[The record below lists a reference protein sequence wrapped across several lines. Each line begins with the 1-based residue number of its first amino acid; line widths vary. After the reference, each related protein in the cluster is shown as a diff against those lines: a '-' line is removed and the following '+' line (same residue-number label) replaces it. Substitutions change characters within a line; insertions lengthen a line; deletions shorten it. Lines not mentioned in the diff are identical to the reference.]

1 MLSIKVWRRVL
12 DLDAR
17 TVIEGV
23 GFDEDSEV
31 VMVRVRRRRP
41 MKQRCGRCGVRAP
54 GYDQGAG
61 RRRWRALDAG
71 TVQVWLEA
79 DSPRVNCAEHGVVV
93 AQVPWARHDAGHTRA
108 FDDTVAW
115 LVTQA
120 SKTATA
126 ELLRVAWRTVGSI
139 IARVVAD
146 IDGQVDRLAGLR
158 RIGIDEISYKRGH
171 RYLTVVVD
179 HDTGRLVWAAPG
191 RDAATLDGFF
201 ERLGHERC
209 AQIRQVSADAADWI
223 TRSVASH
230 CPNAEQAADPFHI
243 VKWASEALD
252 EVRRHAWNA
261 ARQAHQLPRDRR
273 ARQNRQHRAHPIKRA
288 RYALWKNP
296 ENLTVRQAAQ
306 LDWIARTQPE
316 LHRAYLLKEGL
327 RFVFKLGGQAGKD
340 ALDRWISWARRCRI
354 PAFVV
359 LQRRIVR
366 HRQAIEVALDT
377 GLSQGLIE
385 STNTKIRLLTRLAFG
400 FKNPQALIAL
410 AMLALGGYRPDLP
423 GRP

>member
-1 MLSIKVWRRVL
+1 MLSIKVWRRML
-12 DLDAR
+12 GLDAR
-17 TVIEGV
+17 VVIEGV
-23 GFDEDSEV
+23 EFDEDAEV
-31 VMVRVRRRRP
+31 LVACVRRRRP
-41 MKQRCGRCGVRAP
+41 TKLRCGRCGVRAP
-54 GYDQGAG
+54 GYDQGSG
-61 RRRWRALDAG
+61 RRRWRALDLG
-71 TVQVWLEA
+71 TVVVWLEA
-79 DSPRVNCAEHGVVV
+79 DAPRVSCPEHGVVV
-93 AQVPWARHDAGHTRA
+93 VQVPWARHDAGHTYA

-120 SKTATA
+120 SKTATSQ
-126 ELLRVAWRTVGSI
+126 LLRVAWRTVGSI

-146 IDGQVDRLAGLR
+146 IDRQVDRLAGLR

-191 RDAATLDGFF
+191 RDEATLNQFF
-201 ERLGHERC
+201 TLLGPDRC
-209 AQIRQVSADAADWI
+209 ALIRQVSADAADWI
-223 TRSVASH
+223 ARAVTAY
-230 CPNAEQAADPFHI
+230 CPNAQQAADPFHI

-252 EVRRHAWNA
+252 EVRRHIWNET
-261 ARQAHQLPRDRR
+261 RRPQDLPRDRR
-273 ARQNRQHRAHPIKRA
+273 ARQNRQHRADPIKRA

-296 ENLTVRQAAQ
+296 ENLTIRQAAQ
-306 LDWIARTQPE
+306 LDWIAKTHPA

-327 RFVFKLGGQAGKD
+327 RHVFRLGGKAGKD
-340 ALDRWISWARRCRI
+340 ALDRWISWARRSRI

-366 HRQAIEVALDT
+366 HRHAIDVALDT

-385 STNTKIRLLTRLAFG
+385 STNTKIRLLARMAFG
-400 FKNPQALIAL
+400 FKNPDALIAL